1 MLRPLL
7 LVSLLLVA
15 LLAPLP
21 VIQASPDGVRYLG
34 LYWGQNG
41 VKEEVAPGDS
51 GVRLTV
57 ALGSDFDEDRI
68 TGIVGR
74 LRLPSVLRSQS
85 VSNPGEVEAHF
96 PGVIPPG
103 GVFELTFIVNIDSS
117 AEVGVDYEG
126 LLLLT
131 YRVLGENL
139 RVQTIPVKINIP
151 GRPVLRFSLNATD
164 IEPGR
169 VSSVELLLTNVGS
182 VKATDIQVFV
192 QPPPQP
198 AYGLLID
205 KQPWIVESLPPA
217 GSEKWVIGV
226 YASQASGDSLMPI
239 TVTARYRNAVGLYRE
254 LTSVLSLYVRR
265 PAVGEANLRVYAE
278 PVRMEPGASHQLSI
292 VLENIGSVAVRDIR
306 VSAEHSGLPIS
317 ILGPSY
323 WSLDRLDPGQRSVIE
338 AVIYAA
344 QMAANGVYQIPLQI
358 SFKDSAGNRISRMV
372 SIAVSVGDIP
382 PKAPNLLIE
391 AEPEL
396 VAGRTQTIKLTV
408 KNIHLSD
415 LRRVSITAQSLN
427 PRLTIIGSN
436 NWLIESLHSGQAE
449 TVQLELYAEPE
460 LAGTSTSIQVSA
472 TYVISE
478 TGEQASEQRAV
489 GFVIQGYIIL
499 RIYDTRVI
507 FIGGEPYISGNI
519 INEGIS
525 DALFSTIHLNS
536 NSGTRSSVFVGEIK
550 PNAPLPF
557 NLKLNSGDQRF
568 KGEIIV
574 EYKDVFRKNYSTK
587 FQVDV
592 EIPRP
597 VSETRQESW
606 PGWVVSALVAVG
618 ALAALTSGY
627 LYIRRRKRSEA
638 G

>member
-1 MLRPLL
+1 VLRPLI

-15 LLAPLP
+15 LLAP
-21 VIQASPDGVRYLG
+21 INMAQASPDDVRYLG
-34 LYWGQNG
+34 SYWGQNN
-41 VKEEVAPGDS
+41 VREEVAPGDS
-51 GVRLTV
+51 GVRLTI

-68 TGIVGR
+68 TGVVGR

-85 VSNPGEVEAHF
+85 VSNPSEVEAHF
-96 PGVIPPG
+96 PGIIPPG

-126 LLLLT
+126 ILSLT
-131 YRVLGENL
+131 YRVLGDTT
-139 RVQTIPVKINIP
+139 RTQTIPVKINIP
-151 GRPVLRFSLNATD
+151 GRPVLRFSLNTTEV
-164 IEPGR
+164 EPGR
-169 VSSVELLLTNVGS
+169 VSPVELVVTNVGS
-182 VKATDIQVFV
+182 VKAADIQVFV

-205 KQPWIVESLPPA
+205 KQPWVIESLLPG
-217 GSEKWVIGV
+217 GSEKWVLGV
-226 YASQASGDSLMPI
+226 YASQTSGDSVMP
-239 TVTARYRNAVGLYRE
+239 VTLRARYRNAVGLYSE
-254 LTSVLSLYVRR
+254 LTSTLSIYVRK
-265 PAVGEANLRVYAE
+265 PAVSEANVRIYAE
-278 PVRMEPGASHQLSI
+278 PVRMEPGASHSVSI
-292 VLENIGSVAVRDIR
+292 ILENIGSVAVSDIR
-306 VSAEHSGLPIS
+306 VSAEYSGLPVS
-317 ILGPSY
+317 LVGPSY

-338 AVIYAA
+338 AIVYSA

-358 SFKDSAGNRISRMV
+358 SFKDSAGNRVSRMA

-382 PKAPNLLIE
+382 PKAPNLLIG

-396 VAGRTQTIKLTV
+396 VAGRTQTVKLTV
-408 KNIHLSD
+408 KNIHQSE
-415 LRRVSITAQSLN
+415 LRRISITAQSLN

-436 NWLIESLHSGQAE
+436 NWLIDSLRSGQSE
-449 TVQLELYAEPE
+449 TIQLALYAEPE
-460 LAGTSTSIQVSA
+460 LSGTSTSIQVSA

-489 GFVIQGYIIL
+489 GFVVQGYITL
-499 RIYDTRVI
+499 RIYDTKVI

-557 NLKLNSGDQRF
+557 NLKLNSADQRF

-574 EYKDVFRKNYSTK
+574 EYKDVFRRNYTTT
-587 FQVDV
+587 FQIDV

-606 PGWVVSALVAVG
+606 PGWVMPALVAIGVI
-618 ALAALTSGY
+618 AALTSGY
-627 LYIRRRKRSEA
+627 LYVRGRKRSEA